1 MPPSR
6 FLKLDAMAL
15 AKQAMDNGYYEKGPL
30 TSTFVVDVDGNPIG
44 RFIEVQGLEMSID
57 VEEIREG
64 GQNDFVHKVPGR
76 MKWPNL
82 IFRRGITQSDNLIEW
97 MRKSAGENF
106 DAAANTLTRSTLGI
120 TMLSS
125 SGWPLRE
132 WQVEEAFPVSW
143 KGPSFSARDDDALT
157 EELEIA
163 HHGFRAETFP
173 SVPS

>member
-6 FLKLDAMAL
+6 FLKMDAASVAKRALD
-15 AKQAMDNGYYEKGPL
+15 NNYYEKGPL
-30 TSTFVVDVDGNPIG
+30 TSTFIVDVDGDPVG
-44 RFIEVQGLEMSID
+44 RFLEVSGLEMSIE
-57 VEEIREG
+57 VEEIVEG
-64 GQNDFVHKVPGR
+64 GNNDFVHKVPGR
-76 MKWPNL
+76 IKWPN
-82 IFRRGITQSDNLIEW
+82 ITFKRGITQSDNLIEW
-97 MRKSAGENF
+97 MRKSSGEVF
-106 DAAANTLTRSTLGI
+106 DANANTLTRSTVGI

-132 WQVEEAFPVSW
+132 WQVEGAFPVSW

-173 SVPS
+173 SVNL